1 MMTTIS
7 KRHPSNSTS
16 EDDDDADDG
25 MECPLSGAEALAV
38 CKEFASMTE
47 TNTGLAMMMLQKN
60 EWNLQRAVNAY
71 HDSMQGKS
79 KASQKQTKSKVEKP
93 ILTSDVKRVKIE
105 PSTTTSVPIDNK
117 TNAKTRFKVL
127 SWNIDGLDEQEKTID
142 IRTRGVI
149 DVIKREEPDAVFLQ
163 EVISIAFDLIR
174 NLLPEYDSYAGNT
187 EGYFV
192 VILTRRELFKVQNF
206 EIIPYPGTN
215 MGRNLLIVHTMYK
228 NSMEIDLMTSHHESG
243 TEEIASKERME
254 QLKLCFKHM
263 TDAPSNRVV
272 LFGGDLNIREKEL
285 QKVGNVPLGIVDL
298 WIETGKRKECAYT
311 WDMNR
316 NTNIYYPSTEY
327 RPRARFDRLYYRPST
342 QTTIQFQ
349 PVYFEL
355 EGLEKLA
362 SIKRYCSD
370 HWAIQAYFDI

>member
-1 MMTTIS
+1 
-7 KRHPSNSTS
+7 
-16 EDDDDADDG
+16 
-25 MECPLSGAEALAV
+25 
-38 CKEFASMTE
+38 
-47 TNTGLAMMMLQKN
+47 GLAMMMLQNN

-71 HDSMQGKS
+71 QDSMQGKS
-79 KASQKQTKSKVEKP
+79 KASSKQTKSRTEKP

-163 EVISIAFDLIR
+163 EVIPIAFDLIR

-206 EIIPYPGTN
+206 EITPYPGTN

-228 NSMEIDLMTSHHESG
+228 NSIEIDLMTSHHESG

-263 TDAPSNRVV
+263 MDAPSHRIV

-285 QKVGNVPLGIVDL
+285 QKVGNVPSGISDL
-298 WIETGKRKECAYT
+298 WIATGKRKECAYT

-342 QTTIQFQ
+342 QTAIQFQ

>member
-1 MMTTIS
+1 MTTIS

-16 EDDDDADDG
+16 EDDDDYDE
-25 MECPLSGAEALAV
+25 MKCSLSGAEALAV
-38 CKEFASMTE
+38 CKEFASTTD

-71 HDSMQGKS
+71 QDSMQGKS
-79 KASQKQTKSKVEKP
+79 KASQKQTIS
-93 ILTSDVKRVKIE
+93 TSDVKRVKIE
-105 PSTTTSVPIDNK
+105 PSITTSVPIDNK
-117 TNAKTRFKVL
+117 TNAKTLLLIPFKFP
-127 SWNIDGLDEQEKTID
+127 S
-142 IRTRGVI
+142 
-149 DVIKREEPDAVFLQ
+149 EEPDAIFLQ
-163 EVISIAFDLIR
+163 EVIPIAFDLIR
-174 NLLPEYDSYAGNT
+174 NLLPDYDSYAGNS
-187 EGYFV
+187 ESYFV

-215 MGRNLLIVHTMYK
+215 IGRNLLIVHAMYK
-228 NSMEIDLMTSHHESG
+228 NSIEIDLMTSHHESG
-243 TEEIASKERME
+243 TEEIASKERMK

-263 TDAPSNRVV
+263 TDAPSHRIA

-285 QKVGNVPLGIVDL
+285 QKVG
-298 WIETGKRKECAYT
+298 KRKECTYT
-311 WDMNR
+311 WDINR
-316 NTNIYYPSTEY
+316 NTNVYYPSTEY

-355 EGLEKLA
+355 EGLEKLP